1 MSRASL
7 RRGHQARKQLQ
18 ENAMQG
24 LDVFC
29 QPADVRLKA
38 HYALM
43 GADCSLLLLCCCVSR
58 LVFSVFS
65 FGFGHP
71 GFHPFKGWEFS
82 RFPCFSIALVARA
95 RKKK

>member
-71 GFHPFKGWEFS
+71 GFHPF
-82 RFPCFSIALVARA
+82 
-95 RKKK
+95 

>member
-24 LDVFC
+24 LDAFC

-38 HYALM
+38 HYALTEFVFFT
-43 GADCSLLLLCCCVSR
+43 SLYR
-58 LVFSVFS
+58 LRFALSS
-65 FGFGHP
+65 FGAESRSCHSGL
-71 GFHPFKGWEFS
+71 HPFCCEVFAFPIKG
-82 RFPCFSIALVARA
+82 RA
-95 RKKK
+95 HI